1 MIAKTDSTLTKGYC
15 VWNPSGLMEML
26 MNDPKVVASS
36 SLGLK
41 LANAFG
47 VIFKDLRSLTM
58 FPARS

>member
-1 MIAKTDSTLTKGYC
+1 
-15 VWNPSGLMEML
+15 ML

-36 SLGLK
+36 NPGLK